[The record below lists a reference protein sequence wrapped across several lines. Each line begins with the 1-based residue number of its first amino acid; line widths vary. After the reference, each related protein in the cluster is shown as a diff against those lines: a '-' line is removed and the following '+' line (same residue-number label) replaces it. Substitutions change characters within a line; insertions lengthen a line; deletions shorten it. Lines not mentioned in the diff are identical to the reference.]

1 MTSKKTKSEE
11 ILRDLRDH
19 QNENPSSKRKKY
31 SRMIVFFDALIILI
45 VLLVI
50 TNRGNDKAFYTSKV
64 TVNSAEIIYT
74 ITEIPETNNIL
85 FSLTLKGTDTKDYK
99 IFLNGSLANLVI
111 YDGTIKI
118 NETIIGTGMR
128 EISLAKD
135 ETRVF
140 TSEIDSEVINNYFK
154 NIKKIKPRKISLV
167 DFTSRLF
174 QLKSEITLN
183 FKDPL
188 KIPMDFK
195 YEVSND

>member
-154 NIKKIKPRKISLV
+154 NIKKIKPRKKSLV